1 MKTRIII
8 QLVIFVM
15 LLQASA
21 MAQSIAIAPIKTYG
35 IYASPKTVCTLTRLE
50 FLKLD
55 KYAVLDQFDMNEV
68 GESEKY
74 DSCYGKTCLIEYGKK
89 LGVNCIVSGSID
101 GLGNKIVI
109 NLKVLDV
116 SKEMVAMSTSMEFDN
131 QEAELQRMIGIVIRE
146 MHGIESDPEL
156 VKRLAFKNEMI
167 TSNNVGRVK
176 NSGPRMGVAY
186 TVGSLEE
193 FVTRSEEEG
202 GLDIAPIV
210 SNIGY
215 QFEGQYVGT
224 ENFSALFECL
234 IMFTGLEQG
243 QFIPSVS
250 LLNGFRFGKSGW
262 EFAFGPSFSLSK
274 RSTGFFDTNN
284 NYGLG
289 NNRYWR
295 ESDFNQAGFNANS
308 MSEFGYEFSKN
319 LDKRGDLEFAT
330 RWIVGFGRT
339 FQSGALNVP
348 VNLFYSSQKGGG
360 MIGLSVGFNIVRS
373 KKSIN

>member
-1 MKTRIII
+1 M
-8 QLVIFVM
+8 
-15 LLQASA
+15 
-21 MAQSIAIAPIKTYG
+21 
-35 IYASPKTVCTLTRLE
+35 
-50 FLKLD
+50 
-55 KYAVLDQFDMNEV
+55 
-68 GESEKY
+68 
-74 DSCYGKTCLIEYGKK
+74 
-89 LGVNCIVSGSID
+89 
-101 GLGNKIVI
+101 
-109 NLKVLDV
+109 
-116 SKEMVAMSTSMEFDN
+116 
-131 QEAELQRMIGIVIRE
+131 
-146 MHGIESDPEL
+146 
-156 VKRLAFKNEMI
+156 
-167 TSNNVGRVK
+167 
-176 NSGPRMGVAY
+176 
-186 TVGSLEE
+186 
-193 FVTRSEEEG
+193 
-202 GLDIAPIV
+202 
-210 SNIGY
+210 
-215 QFEGQYVGT
+215 
-224 ENFSALFECL
+224 
-234 IMFTGLEQG
+234 
-243 QFIPSVS
+243 
-250 LLNGFRFGKSGW
+250 LNGFRFGKSGW